1 MFIRVCLI
9 TKRNFILIC
18 MFDVRSVWSVRP
30 DPWTRISTRSSAR
43 ADSWV
48 LVRFK
53 REICLGSFL
62 QMILGFRKK
71 WNCYLSVYPSVKK
84 KQIFTYSVTETESCL
99 IVLLAKKASKFRD
112 WLDLSSL
119 EVKPNSI
126 AMEILSYL
134 AYETVAQV
142 TGCFI
147 YQFTIAIRA

>member
-1 MFIRVCLI
+1 MEL
-9 TKRNFILIC
+9 L
-18 MFDVRSVWSVRP
+18 S
-30 DPWTRISTRSSAR
+30 
-43 ADSWV
+43 
-48 LVRFK
+48 
-53 REICLGSFL
+53 ICLS
-62 QMILGFRKK
+62 I
-71 WNCYLSVYPSVKK
+71 CKK

-142 TGCFI
+142 TG
-147 YQFTIAIRA
+147 

>member
-1 MFIRVCLI
+1 MSRLI
-9 TKRNFILIC
+9 FANDI
-18 MFDVRSVWSVRP
+18 
-30 DPWTRISTRSSAR
+30 
-43 ADSWV
+43 
-48 LVRFK
+48 
-53 REICLGSFL
+53 
-62 QMILGFRKK
+62 GFRKK

-84 KQIFTYSVTETESCL
+84 EKIFTYSVTETESCL

-147 YQFTIAIRA
+147 YQFTIAIRAETDGFLVTSAHTVFFVSDCGSVSAGQTRNDR